1 MKIPTIKGVIDRR
14 VLINYTVEP
23 EIIAKFIPKPF
34 RPQVYKGK
42 AIVGICLIRL
52 KDIRPKGLPAF
63 LGLSSE
69 NGAHRIAVEWDENG
83 EIKNGVYI
91 PRRDTSSV
99 INNIVGGRIFP
110 GEHCLAKFNV
120 EENNGNYAI
129 SFKSSDDTCIAIE
142 AKKTEKFNSNSIF
155 QNLNSVSDFFENG
168 RLGYS
173 PNGKTKF
180 DGMWLKTNQWKVEA
194 LEVKSVVSSFFS
206 NETNFPK
213 GSIQFDNALLMT
225 NVEHEWHSV
234 EDKYCI

>member
-1 MKIPTIKGVIDRR
+1 MKIPTIKGLIDRR
-14 VLINYTVEP
+14 VLINYTVDP
-23 EIIAKFIPKPF
+23 EIISKLIPKPF

-52 KDIRPKGLPAF
+52 KGIRPKGLPAF

-69 NGAHRIAVEWDENG
+69 NGAHRIAVEWDDNG
-83 EIKNGVYI
+83 EVKQGVYI
-91 PRRDTSSV
+91 PRRDTSSI

-120 EENNGNYAI
+120 EEAEGNYAI
-129 SFKSSDDTCIAIE
+129 SFKSSDNTSIAIE
-142 AKKTEKFNSNSIF
+142 AKKSESFNPNSIF
-155 QNLNSVSDFFENG
+155 QNLRTVSDFFENG
-168 RLGYS
+168 RVGYS

-180 DGMWLKTNQWKVEA
+180 DGMCLKTNQWKLEA
-194 LEVKSVVSSFFS
+194 LEVKSVTSSFFD
-206 NETNFPK
+206 NENDFPK

-234 EDKYCI
+234 EDKYTG

>member
-1 MKIPTIKGVIDRR
+1 MKIPTIKGLIDRR
-14 VLINYTVEP
+14 VLINYTVDP
-23 EIIAKFIPKPF
+23 EIISKLIPKPF

-52 KDIRPKGLPAF
+52 KGIRPKGLPAF

-69 NGAHRIAVEWDENG
+69 NGAHRVAVEWDDNG
-83 EIKNGVYI
+83 EVKQGVYI
-91 PRRDTSSV
+91 PRRDTSSI

-120 EENNGNYAI
+120 EEAEGNYAI
-129 SFKSSDDTCIAIE
+129 SFKSSDNTSIAIE
-142 AKKTEKFNSNSIF
+142 AKKSESFNPNSIF
-155 QNLNSVSDFFENG
+155 QNLRTVSDFFENG
-168 RLGYS
+168 RVGYS

-180 DGMWLKTNQWKVEA
+180 DGMCLKTNQWKVEA
-194 LEVKSVVSSFFS
+194 LEVKSVTSSFFD
-206 NETNFPK
+206 NENDFPK

-234 EDKYCI
+234 EDKYTG

>member
-1 MKIPTIKGVIDRR
+1 MKIPTIKGLIDRR
-14 VLINYTVEP
+14 VLINYTVDP
-23 EIIAKFIPKPF
+23 EIIAKLIPKPF
-34 RPQVYKGK
+34 RPHVYKGK

-63 LGLSSE
+63 MGLSSE

-83 EIKNGVYI
+83 EIKQGVYI

-120 EENNGNYAI
+120 EEANGNYTI
-129 SFKSSDDTCIAIE
+129 SFKSLDDTSIAIE
-142 AKKTEKFNSNSIF
+142 AKKTETFNPNSIF
-155 QNLNSVSDFFENG
+155 QNVSTVSDFFENG
-168 RLGYS
+168 RIGYS

-194 LEVKSVVSSFFS
+194 LEVKSVASSFFD
-206 NETNFPK
+206 NENNFPK
-213 GSIQFDNALLMT
+213 GSVQFDNALLMT

-234 EDKYCI
+234 KDKYAC